1 MMIYKICDL
10 NDCKSFISRMI
21 KQLIV
26 ISSFVDTSQHEI
38 RQRIYRIVHWKI
50 FRRFGWATVE
60 PSNSFMRI
68 PWPQAILR
76 HRRLYPMTTWANNN
90 AARGRHN
97 AQKIQIFWTGAISR
111 GNASL
116 CIATRHARGAKDLLA
131 VIIFLSNTC
140 IQQLRN
146 HVSSNSSFFLRII
159 RYYRG
164 ITRLMWCEKL
174 LLYIRSHHVSKL
186 ESITCPY
193 YVSSEKENRKFFKIY
208 KHIYIKYS
216 YISLWYF
223 RFKCISKIILLNYFS

>member
-1 MMIYKICDL
+1 MS
-10 NDCKSFISRMI
+10 DCKSSISSTI
-21 KQLIV
+21 EQLIV
-26 ISSFVDTSQHEI
+26 VSSFVDTSQHEI
-38 RQRIYRIVHWKI
+38 RQRIYGIVHWKI

-68 PWPQAILR
+68 PWPQAIL
-76 HRRLYPMTTWANNN
+76 RLYPMTTWANNN

-116 CIATRHARGAKDLLA
+116 CVATRQERSAKDPLA

-140 IQQLRN
+140 IRQLRN

-164 ITRLMWCEKL
+164 ITRLSFMRCEKL
-174 LLYIRSHHVSKL
+174 LLYIWSRHVSKL
-186 ESITCPY
+186 ESITCSY
-193 YVSSEKENRKFFKIY
+193 YISSERENRKLFR
-208 KHIYIKYS
+208 IYI
-216 YISLWYF
+216 
-223 RFKCISKIILLNYFS
+223 